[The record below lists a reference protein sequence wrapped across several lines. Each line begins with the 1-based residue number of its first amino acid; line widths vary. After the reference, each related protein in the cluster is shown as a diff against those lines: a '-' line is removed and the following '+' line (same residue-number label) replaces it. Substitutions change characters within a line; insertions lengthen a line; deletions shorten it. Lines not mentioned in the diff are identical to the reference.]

1 MKFFHAIKEILRDK
15 GKDKLC
21 ASLRD
26 MGLDARM
33 AEQGRP
39 EEHAVGRLSWVWTK
53 KSLGLIE
60 IHGEP
65 IRWINVV
72 QQISTDG
79 EGGIYITAYIVPD
92 PRVSLKGHI
101 EPVRVRNRLRFGQV
115 IDLRWKGDL
124 PSEFIKRMNE
134 NVPLNQKLIRQK
146 DYVTIYSYPKHGCW
160 AIFPRRGGMWHPPIP
175 SQEQWD
181 CYKTIAHHL
190 LESGGK

>member
-15 GKDKLC
+15 EKDKLC
-21 ASLRD
+21 AGLRD
-26 MGLDARM
+26 IGLDAQM

-39 EEHAVGRLSWVWTK
+39 EEQAVGRLSRWSPK
-53 KSLGLIE
+53 ISMGLIE

-72 QQISTDG
+72 RQTSTESAG
-79 EGGIYITAYIVPD
+79 WCYITAYIVPD
-92 PRVSLKGHI
+92 PRVSSKGHI
-101 EPVRVRNRLRFGQV
+101 EPVRVRNRLLFGQV

-124 PSEFIKRMNE
+124 PSEIIRRMNE

-146 DYVTIYSYPKHGCW
+146 EYVTIYSYPKHGCW
-160 AIFPRRGGMWHPPIP
+160 AIFPRRGVGPYPPIP

>member
-1 MKFFHAIKEILRDK
+1 MTIIKI
-15 GKDKLC
+15 GKLFTG
-21 ASLRD
+21 S
-26 MGLDARM
+26 
-33 AEQGRP
+33 
-39 EEHAVGRLSWVWTK
+39 S
-53 KSLGLIE
+53 
-60 IHGEP
+60 P

-79 EGGIYITAYIVPD
+79 SGGIYITAYIVPD
-92 PRVSLKGHI
+92 PFVPSKGHI
-101 EPVRVRNRLRFGQV
+101 APVRVRNRLLFGQV

-124 PSEFIKRMNE
+124 PSEIIKRMNE

-146 DYVTIYSYPKHGCW
+146 EYVTIYSYPKHGCW
-160 AIFPRRGGMWHPPIP
+160 AIVPRSGVGAYPPIP